1 MSSYLSAFRDR
12 LVMEV
17 QDARSRCRSLEQN
30 LLRLVHVLE
39 ENREQQCAGF
49 TLSPAHS
56 L

>member
-39 ENREQQCAGF
+39 ENTQQCDGF
-49 TLSPAHS
+49 APSPARS
-56 L
+56 W